1 MSTRAREKM
10 ASSEG
15 RAASD
20 FFVIN
25 GMMSDPNEEASS
37 EEEEL
42 AVMSCRDTNSDSGLK
57 CRLD

>member
-1 MSTRAREKM
+1 M